1 MAVMRNHLEY
11 CYMIKEIS
19 YEECLPV
26 WNVLWAD
33 RKTKIEPISFMKFPI
48 IVNNSYDYAARENI
62 SSPIFLGYFD
72 KQTLVGVN
80 SLHNVEDTTRSRGL
94 FVFPQYRNQGI
105 GTILLKRTIDLATG
119 DFIWSFP
126 KKEALNAYLS
136 SGFELASEPIY
147 DSLECK
153 TNFYVKKYL

>member
-1 MAVMRNHLEY
+1 
-11 CYMIKEIS
+11 MIKEIS

-26 WNVLWAD
+26 WNKLWAD
-33 RKTKIEPISFMKFPI
+33 RKTKIEPISFMKFPT
-48 IVNNSYDYAARENI
+48 IVNNSYDYTEREKI

-72 KQTLVGVN
+72 GQILIGVN
-80 SLHNVEDTTRSRGL
+80 SLHTVEDTTRSRGL

-105 GTILLKRTIDLATG
+105 GNSLLKKTIDLATG
-119 DFIWSFP
+119 KFIWSFP
-126 KKEALNAYLS
+126 KKEALNTYLS
-136 SGFELASEPIY
+136 VGFELASEPIY